1 MLTPSLN
8 HGTLTVL
15 GRDGRVVHE
24 VAVAAAAHDA
34 CVVR

>member
-1 MLTPSLN
+1 VLTPSLS

-15 GRDGRVVHE
+15 APDGRVVHE